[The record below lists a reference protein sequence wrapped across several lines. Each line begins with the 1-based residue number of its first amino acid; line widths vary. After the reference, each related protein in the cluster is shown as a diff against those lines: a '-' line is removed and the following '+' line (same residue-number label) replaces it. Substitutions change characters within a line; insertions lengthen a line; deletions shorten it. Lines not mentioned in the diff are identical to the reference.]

1 MILSHAIAALL
12 LGAVP
17 RSANSMLPITTDTVA
32 PASSSAAAVRRLAAT
47 AQLAAQEYALGV
59 VDGRVVLPAEV
70 EEARLFLE
78 ESKRS
83 AGQLPPEWSG
93 AAIKEI
99 DAVLLLVERRAAP
112 TEVASRV
119 RRLTTTLSTALGVSL
134 DDVPG
139 MSPSLAR
146 GAELYQ
152 AQCAQCHGSLGRGDG
167 PAAAG
172 LDPVPANLTDAA
184 GLATQSPLD
193 FYRRITIGVVGT
205 AMPSYE
211 ATLSAEDRWAV
222 ASYASLLR
230 LPAAQGDVPASLTAF
245 GTTAR
250 LSDSA
255 LGDALAAS
263 ANGASVLARVAA
275 VRSYQPAQ
283 QGAAAVATFAQVRT
297 QIDET
302 LALASERRPD
312 DASARAFDA
321 YMTFEGVERDVRA
334 KNPSLATTLEGSFAT
349 LRSLAA
355 GGAPAAELA
364 LARTTLLGQLENAE
378 RTLGDTLSATSLFIQ
393 SFFLLVREGLEA
405 ILIIGA
411 LLTFLA
417 KTGASDR
424 KRDIHVG
431 VGAAVLASLFTA
443 VLLET
448 VFQVTPAR
456 REVLEGAVMLSA
468 SAVLFYVSYWLL
480 SKIEV
485 ARWNQFVRSR
495 VQDAVTSG
503 SALALATAAFLA
515 VYREGFETVLFY
527 KALVLAGPSG
537 NTFVPVV
544 AGIALGSLVLVAV
557 YYAINR
563 FGVRLPLKPFFAV
576 TGLFLYYMAFLF
588 AGRGIAELQEGGVVA
603 TTVLPWAPRIPA
615 LGIYPTVESLLAQ
628 GVLVALLLG
637 AIMWSFLS
645 APRRVPEA
653 PVAIEPEPP
662 AVAESLVDPAV
673 VEGHRPIAPGTRQGL
688 VRSLE
693 RMEGDLAE
701 LRSEVERMREQ
712 LRKDQG
718 ASASR

>member
-1 MILSHAIAALL
+1 MILIHAAALL
-12 LGAVP
+12 SFFTHPLHASPDTLRAATEPAV
-17 RSANSMLPITTDTVA
+17 
-32 PASSSAAAVRRLAAT
+32 AVRRLAAT

-59 VDGRVVLPAEV
+59 VDGRVVAPAEV
-70 EEARLFLE
+70 EEARLFIE
-78 ESKRS
+78 EAKRS
-83 AGQLPPEWSG
+83 AGQLPPEWSA
-93 AAIKEI
+93 AAIKEL
-99 DAVLLLVERRAAP
+99 DVVQALVARRASAS
-112 TEVASRV
+112 EVASRV
-119 RRLTTTLSTALGVSL
+119 RRLTTTLSTGLGVSL

-139 MSPSLAR
+139 VNPSLAR
-146 GAELYQ
+146 GAEVYQ

-172 LDPVPANLTDAA
+172 LDPVPANLADAVS
-184 GLATQSPLD
+184 LHTQSPLD

-211 ATLSAEDRWAV
+211 ETLSAEDRWAV

-255 LGDALAAS
+255 LGEALAEN
-263 ANGASVLARVAA
+263 ANGASPLARVAA
-275 VRSYQPAQ
+275 VRSYQPLRPE
-283 QGAAAVATFAQVRT
+283 AAVAATFATVRT
-297 QIDET
+297 QVEEALT
-302 LALASERRPD
+302 LASAGKPD
-312 DASARAFDA
+312 DASARVFDA
-321 YMTFEGVERDVRA
+321 YMTFEGVERGVRA

-355 GGAPAAELA
+355 GGAPSGELA
-364 LARTTLLGQLENAE
+364 LARTALLGQLENAE
-378 RTLGDTLSATSLFIQ
+378 RTLGDTLSPMSLFLQ

-417 KTGASDR
+417 KTGAQDR

-456 REVLEGAVMLSA
+456 REVLEGAVMLTA
-468 SAVLFYVSYWLL
+468 SGVLFYVSYWLL

-485 ARWNQFVRSR
+485 ARWNQFVKSQ
-495 VQDAVTSG
+495 VQDAVSSG

-527 KALVLAGPSG
+527 KALVVSGPAG
-537 NTFVPVV
+537 NTLVPVA
-544 AGIALGSLVLVAV
+544 AGIALGALVLAVV

-576 TGLFLYYMAFLF
+576 TSLFLYYMAFLF
-588 AGRGIAELQEGGVVA
+588 AGRGIAELQEGGVIA

-615 LGIYPTVESLLAQ
+615 LGIYPTLESLLAQ
-628 GVLVALLLG
+628 GVLLALLLG
-637 AIMWSFLS
+637 ALLWSFVL
-645 APRRVPEA
+645 APMRGVRVPVTKA
-653 PVAIEPEPP
+653 PLPVPIAIEERT
-662 AVAESLVDPAV
+662 VDPAV
-673 VEGHRPIAPGTRQGL
+673 VEGHRPVAPGTRQGL

-693 RMEGDLAE
+693 RMEGDLAA
-701 LRSEVERMREQ
+701 LRAEVERMRDQ
-712 LRKDQG
+712 LRKDEP
-718 ASASR
+718 ARK

>member
-1 MILSHAIAALL
+1 MILIHAAALMSL
-12 LGAVP
+12 LAQP
-17 RSANSMLPITTDTVA
+17 FHSSPDTSRTAVA
-32 PASSSAAAVRRLAAT
+32 PAAAVRRLAAT
-47 AQLAAQEYALGV
+47 AQLASQEYGLGV
-59 VDGRVVLPAEV
+59 VDGRVVAPAEV

-78 ESKRS
+78 EAKRS
-83 AGQLPPEWSG
+83 AAQLPPEWST

-99 DAVLLLVERRAAP
+99 DLVLALVRRHAAP
-112 TEVASRV
+112 DEVTSRV
-119 RRLTTTLSTALGVSL
+119 RRLTTTLSTGLGVSL
-134 DDVPG
+134 DEVPG
-139 MSPSLAR
+139 VSPSLAR
-146 GAELYQ
+146 GAEVYQ

-167 PAAAG
+167 PASAG
-172 LDPVPANLTDAA
+172 LDPVPANLADAA
-184 GLATQSPLD
+184 ALYSQSPLD

-211 ATLSAEDRWAV
+211 GSLSAEDRWAV

-255 LGDALAAS
+255 LGHALAES
-263 ANGASVLARVAA
+263 AAGASVLARVAA
-275 VRSYQPAQ
+275 VRSYQPAR
-283 QGAAAVATFAQVRT
+283 QGIAAAATLTRVRAQV
-297 QIDET
+297 DEA
-302 LALASERRPD
+302 LALATAQQPD

-321 YMTFEGVERDVRA
+321 YMTFEGVERDIRA
-334 KNPSLATTLEGSFAT
+334 KNPSLATTLEASFAS

-355 GGAPAAELA
+355 AGAPAAELA
-364 LARTTLLGQLENAE
+364 AARAVLLGQLENAE
-378 RTLGDTLSATSLFIQ
+378 RTLGDTLSGMSLLIQ

-417 KTGASDR
+417 KTGATER

-456 REVLEGAVMLSA
+456 REVLEGAVMLTA
-468 SAVLFYVSYWLL
+468 SVVLFYVSYWLL
-480 SKIEV
+480 SKVEV
-485 ARWNQFVRSR
+485 ARWNRFVRSR

-527 KALVLAGPSG
+527 KALVLAGPAG
-537 NTFVPVV
+537 NTLLPVS

-588 AGRGIAELQEGGVVA
+588 AGRGIAELQEGGIIA

-628 GVLVALLLG
+628 GVLAVLLLG
-637 AIMWSFLS
+637 ALLWSFVL
-645 APRRVPEA
+645 APRRVA
-653 PVAIEPEPP
+653 PEPEVPRDP
-662 AVAESLVDPAV
+662 QPVSEEPVLDPAV

-693 RMEGDLAE
+693 RMEGDLAA
-701 LRSEVERMREQ
+701 LRAEVERMRDQ
-712 LRKDQG
+712 LRREQAPARK
-718 ASASR
+718 